1 MEYFEI
7 NTPMNK
13 LSILSILSLVLLMT
27 SCEVVGDIFS
37 TGVFL
42 GAFMV
47 VFVIGLIVILVLRGR
62 K

>member
-1 MEYFEI
+1 
-7 NTPMNK
+7 MNK
-13 LSILSILSLVLLMT
+13 LTTLSIFSFLLLMMT
-27 SCEVVGDIFS
+27 SCEVVGDIFN

-47 VFVIGLIVILVLRGR
+47 VFVIGIIVILVLRGR

>member
-1 MEYFEI
+1 M
-7 NTPMNK
+7 TNK
-13 LSILSILSLVLLMT
+13 LSTLSFLSLIILMA
-27 SCEVVGDIFS
+27 SCQVVGDIFN

-47 VFVIGLIVILVLRGR
+47 VFVIGIIVILVLRGR

>member
-1 MEYFEI
+1 
-7 NTPMNK
+7 MNK
-13 LSILSILSLVLLMT
+13 LSTLSIFSLLLLMT
-27 SCEVVGDIFS
+27 SCEVIGDIFN

>member
-1 MEYFEI
+1 MI
-7 NTPMNK
+7 MNK
-13 LSILSILSLVLLMT
+13 LSTLSILSLILLMT
-27 SCEVVGDIFS
+27 SCEVIGDIFN

-47 VFVIGLIVILVLRGR
+47 VFVIGIIVIFVLRGR

>member
-1 MEYFEI
+1 
-7 NTPMNK
+7 MNK
-13 LSILSILSLVLLMT
+13 LSILSIFSLILLMT

>member
-1 MEYFEI
+1 
-7 NTPMNK
+7 MNK
-13 LSILSILSLVLLMT
+13 LSTLSIFSLVLLMT
-27 SCEVVGDIFS
+27 SCQVVGDIFN

-47 VFVIGLIVILVLRGR
+47 VFVIGLIVVLVLRGR

>member
-1 MEYFEI
+1 M
-7 NTPMNK
+7 MNK
-13 LSILSILSLVLLMT
+13 LSTLGIFFLFLLMT
-27 SCEVVGDIFS
+27 SCEVIGDIFNA
-37 TGVFL
+37 GVFL